1 MMVSLACSR
10 LALPTALAALCLSGG
25 KLNSNEPGA
34 VMAKTPE
41 ESLAEIKAA
50 NEALIAK
57 QKAALQRLE
66 ALQKEAEQ
74 LRIFVKRS

>member
-1 MMVSLACSR
+1 MMLSLTCSR
-10 LALPTALAALCLSGG
+10 LTLSTAIAALWLSGG
-25 KLNSNEPGA
+25 KLNSEEPG
-34 VMAKTPE
+34 VMVVKSPE

-57 QKAALQRLE
+57 QKAALERLE

-74 LRIFVKRS
+74 LRIFVKRG